1 LRLPGEYSW
10 ENSKAIEEEAIMK
23 PFWIIATALI
33 LSGVCAIAVA
43 QAPPEPGAAAT
54 PGQSNPGRADPSTA
68 TPSMVSPQLER
79 PGPRDSSSQSSQKDM
94 ANAAEQRPKTGREA
108 KLGGLTAGSIVQSPP
123 GENIGRVKDVVP
135 DAKTGE
141 PAYVV
146 IATRKGNTAVPYA
159 IIAPMYQS
167 GHVVLDRS
175 RLESAPHV
183 SDDQLRNDNMG
194 AEWKKQ
200 ADRYWESRHPP
211 SLQ

>member
-1 LRLPGEYSW
+1 MRASW
-10 ENSKAIEEEAIMK
+10 
-23 PFWIIATALI
+23 IAAALI
-33 LSGVCAIAVA
+33 LAATSAAAMA
-43 QAPPEPGAAAT
+43 QTPPEPGAQAT
-54 PGQSNPGRADPSTA
+54 PGQSNPERADPSTA
-68 TPSMVSPQLER
+68 TPSMVSPPAQHTA
-79 PGPRDSSSQSSQKDM
+79 PQDSSSQSLDKDKDM

-108 KLGGLTAGSIVQSPP
+108 RLGGLSAGSIVQNPA

-146 IATRKGNTAVPYA
+146 IATRSGNTAVPYA
-159 IIAPMYQS
+159 SIAPMYQS
-167 GHVVLDRS
+167 GHVVLERS
-175 RLESAPHV
+175 RLERAPRV
-183 SDDQLRNDNMG
+183 SDTDLRNDNTQ